1 MEEKRMLFIML
12 VHQLIEAAPAE
23 AVAVVQGGT
32 RDTYAGLSAR
42 VARMRDF
49 LYKQGVRRGGRVAIY
64 ARKSVHYVA
73 AYLAISALGAI
84 AVPINYQLNQQEIG
98 YILRDAGA
106 KHLLTDKVFDWTAH
120 ERTQDLAGTLDEM
133 SIDAYEMAGALAPAP
148 ALPSDFTDAEPYI
161 IIYTSGTTGRPK
173 GALLSHANVT
183 TNAQQVQDVLHI
195 LPTDR
200 ILCVLP
206 LYHCFCLITGL
217 MNPLLAGATIVL
229 FDAYTIKDVVRTI
242 RDGRLTVLYLV
253 PSIASVLLKTAEAG
267 DLASARYTIIGGT
280 TLPMQMQA
288 DFEARFHQR
297 IIEGYGLSEASPV
310 VAVNPPGRVKPGTI
324 GQPLPGIEVRVVDDG
339 DHDVPMGKKGQLLVR
354 GGNVMM
360 GYWHLPDATA
370 ETLKDGWLHTGDVVT
385 QDTDGYLAI
394 VDRIKEMFIS
404 MGENVYPREV
414 EEIVYQYPGI
424 RDAAVIG
431 VPDKSRGQVG
441 ACYYTTKEGAEVK
454 PRALKKYLQ
463 QNLAIYKVPR
473 SYEELAE
480 LPLGATGKI
489 AKKELEKM
497 YFEHSK

>member
-1 MEEKRMLFIML
+1 ML
-12 VHQLIEAAPAE
+12 VHQLIDAKPAE
-23 AVAVVQGGT
+23 AVAVVQGET
-32 RDTYAGLSAR
+32 RATYGELRER

-49 LYKQGVRRGGRVAIY
+49 LYAKGVRRGARVAIY

-73 AYLAISALGAI
+73 AYLAVSALGAI

-106 KHLLTDKVFDWTAH
+106 KHLLTDKIFDWTAH
-120 ERTQDLAGTLDEM
+120 ERTQDLAGVLVELP
-133 SIDAYEMAGALAPAP
+133 IDAYEMAACESAP
-148 ALPSDFTDAEPYI
+148 ALAADFTDAEPYI

-173 GALLSHANVT
+173 GALLSQANVT
-183 TNAQQVQDVLHI
+183 YNAQQVQDVLHI
-195 LPTDR
+195 ETSDR

-229 FDAYTIKDVVRTI
+229 FDAYTIKDIVKTI
-242 RDGRLTVLYLV
+242 RDDKLTVLYLV
-253 PSIASVLLKTAEAG
+253 PSIASVLLKTAEAS

-288 DFEARFHQR
+288 DFEARFHQQ

-310 VAVNPPGRVKPGTI
+310 VSVNPPGRVKPGTI
-324 GQPLPGIEVRVVDDG
+324 GPALPGIEVRVVDG
-339 DHDVPMGKKGQLLVR
+339 EDHDVPQGEKGQLLVR

-360 GYWHLPDATA
+360 GYWHLPEATA
-370 ETLKDGWLHTGDVVT
+370 ETLRGGWLHTGDIVT
-385 QDTDGYLAI
+385 QDADGYLAI

-414 EEIVYQYPGI
+414 EELIYEYPGI
-424 RDAAVIG
+424 KDAAVIG

-441 ACYYTTKEGAEVK
+441 ACYYTTKDGAEVK

-480 LPLGATGKI
+480 LPLTATGKI
-489 AKKELEKM
+489 AKKELERR
-497 YFEHSK
+497 YFEQAKKE